1 MSYQGYLRVIDA
13 NGNIL
18 DVAEASLGPI
28 EHPGHR
34 WGGTLTVW
42 TGGALDGKTM
52 PVELEVPGEFR
63 ASALLLPGPIQGR
76 RRQIVVLG
84 AGASPFGV

>member
-18 DVAEASLGPI
+18 DVAEASLGHI

-34 WGGTLTVW
+34 WGGTLVVW
-42 TGGALDGKTM
+42 TGGALDGKAM

-63 ASALLLPGPIQGR
+63 ASALLVPGPIQGR
-76 RRQIVVLG
+76 RRQMTVLG